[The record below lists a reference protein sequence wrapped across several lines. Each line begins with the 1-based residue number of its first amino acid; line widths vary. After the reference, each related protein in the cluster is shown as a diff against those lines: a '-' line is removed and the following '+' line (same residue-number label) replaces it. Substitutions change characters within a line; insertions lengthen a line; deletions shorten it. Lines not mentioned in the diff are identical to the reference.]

1 MSAEE
6 EIDLTQETAYKEIR
20 RDLYLMPLAVGQLVR
35 LNHIYFEQS
44 KHNLLET
51 SFEELNRVAT
61 LMKENPTMEIQLEG
75 HTDNVGDFMLNV
87 ELSRNRVSAV
97 KDYLVSKGVEE
108 KRILVKGYGSTR
120 PVASNSNEKTRQQNR
135 RVEFLILK
143 K

>member
-1 MSAEE
+1 
-6 EIDLTQETAYKEIR
+6 
-20 RDLYLMPLAVGQLVR
+20 VR

-44 KHNLLET
+44 KHELLET
-51 SFEELNRVAT
+51 SFEELNRVAA
-61 LMKENPTMEIQLEG
+61 LMKENSTMEIQLEG

-97 KDYLVSKGVEE
+97 KNYLVDKGIEE
-108 KRILVKGYGSTR
+108 NRIQVKGYGSTR
-120 PVASNSNEKTRQQNR
+120 PVASNSNEKSRQQNR